1 MADLNSCNSSY
12 DNCGIPRYEYCCPNG
27 CCFSQTPQPPGC
39 PIFPPTCGGGGVT
52 GPTGP
57 TGQTGAT
64 GATGPTG
71 PTGPTGATGVTG
83 PTGPTGAAG
92 ATGATGPTG
101 PTGATGPTGPTGAT
115 GPTGPTGATGATGPT
130 GTVTP
135 AEAVAD
141 LAADASLPT
150 VITSFNELLGSLRE
164 AGLLGS

>member
-1 MADLNSCNSSY
+1 MADINSCNSSY

-39 PIFPPTCGGGGVT
+39 PIFPPTCGEGGVT

-57 TGQTGAT
+57 TGAT

-71 PTGPTGATGVTG
+71 PTG
-83 PTGPTGAAG
+83 AA
-92 ATGATGPTG
+92 GATGPTG
-101 PTGATGPTGPTGAT
+101 PTGATGAT

>member
-57 TGQTGAT
+57 TGAT

-71 PTGPTGATGVTG
+71 I
-83 PTGPTGAAG
+83 
-92 ATGATGPTG
+92 
-101 PTGATGPTGPTGAT
+101 
-115 GPTGPTGATGATGPT
+115 
-130 GTVTP
+130 VTP

>member
-57 TGQTGAT
+57 TGPTGAT

-71 PTGPTGATGVTG
+71 PTGA
-83 PTGPTGAAG
+83 
-92 ATGATGPTG
+92 
-101 PTGATGPTGPTGAT
+101 TGATGPTGPTGAT

>member
-1 MADLNSCNSSY
+1 MAVLNSCNSSY

-39 PIFPPTCGGGGVT
+39 PIFPPTCGGGGV
-52 GPTGP
+52 
-57 TGQTGAT
+57 
-64 GATGPTG
+64 
-71 PTGPTGATGVTG
+71 
-83 PTGPTGAAG
+83 
-92 ATGATGPTG
+92 
-101 PTGATGPTGPTGAT
+101 TGPTGPTGAT

>member
-57 TGQTGAT
+57 TG
-64 GATGPTG
+64 
-71 PTGPTGATGVTG
+71 PTGAT
-83 PTGPTGAAG
+83 G

-101 PTGATGPTGPTGAT
+101 PTGATGATGAT

-130 GTVTP
+130 GPTGTVTP
-135 AEAVAD
+135 AETVAD

>member
-1 MADLNSCNSSY
+1 MVSKD
-12 DNCGIPRYEYCCPNG
+12 
-27 CCFSQTPQPPGC
+27 
-39 PIFPPTCGGGGVT
+39 
-52 GPTGP
+52 
-57 TGQTGAT
+57 TGQENHDAAATPRATGAT

-71 PTGPTGATGVTG
+71 PIGV
-83 PTGPTGAAG
+83 
-92 ATGATGPTG
+92 TGPTG
-101 PTGATGPTGPTGAT
+101 PTGATGP
-115 GPTGPTGATGATGPT
+115 TGPT

>member
-27 CCFSQTPQPPGC
+27 CCFSQTPQPPGR

-57 TGQTGAT
+57 TG
-64 GATGPTG
+64 ATGP
-71 PTGPTGATGVTG
+71 
-83 PTGPTGAAG
+83 
-92 ATGATGPTG
+92 
-101 PTGATGPTGPTGAT
+101 
-115 GPTGPTGATGATGPT
+115 TGPT

-141 LAADASLPT
+141 LAADASQPT

>member
-57 TGQTGAT
+57 TGATGAT

-71 PTGPTGATGVTG
+71 PTG
-83 PTGPTGAAG
+83 AAG
-92 ATGATGPTG
+92 A
-101 PTGATGPTGPTGAT
+101 
-115 GPTGPTGATGATGPT
+115 TGPTGATGATGPT

-164 AGLLGS
+164 AGLLGP